1 MVMDRSAEILQA
13 ARALGAALKNTPEMQ
28 AFEQANA
35 AARADAQVNALEA
48 EVLALYNTL
57 IARQQAGQVLAQ
69 HEVNHYYKMRD
80 DLVRHALIVE
90 RDACLKDV
98 KALFESAGGALSGV
112 LTMDY
117 TALVLE
123 EE

>member
-1 MVMDRSAEILQA
+1 MDRSEAILQA
-13 ARALGAALKNTPEMQ
+13 AQVLGAALKNTPEMQ

-48 EVLALYNTL
+48 DVLALYNTL

-69 HEVNHYYKMRD
+69 YDLNRYYKMRD
-80 DLVRHALIVE
+80 ELVRHPLIE
-90 RDACLKDV
+90 ARDVRMKDV
-98 KALFESAGGALSGV
+98 KALFETAGGAISSV

-123 EE
+123 EA

>member
-1 MVMDRSAEILQA
+1 MDRSEAILQA
-13 ARALGAALKNTPEMQ
+13 AQALGAALRTTPEMQ

-35 AARADAQVNALEA
+35 AANADAQVSALEA
-48 EVLALYNTL
+48 EVLALYNSL
-57 IARQQAGQVLAQ
+57 IARQREGQALAQ
-69 HEVNHYYKMRD
+69 HEINHYYNLRD
-80 DLVRHALIVE
+80 ELVRHPLIVE
-90 RDACLKDV
+90 RDAHLKAV
-98 KALFESAGGALSGV
+98 KALFEQAGGAISSV